1 MHKSW
6 FMIDWYEPI
15 GISAWIRRTLSMFHL
30 LLFSV
35 LAVLVVSE
43 FRFDWGEQLLGR
55 YLASTND
62 LRPETGIIW
71 KTGNQAQRAHTY
83 LDTIVTERQNQA
95 RTAQEA
101 TSFSELA
108 RVVLPGQWT
117 GLDRERFKSLYLDL
131 PDDMATKL
139 IPPAELVWLFG
150 SPGLNRIF
158 CQGKPQGLEIYFLGS
173 DNRVI
178 RQLDLDHQFLSDLEN
193 QETSFTGTLESMPG
207 FAGRIYPADLFF
219 KALLSLPMEVLPDL
233 ITTPEP
239 LLREQGN
246 IVRAGIW
253 NEANSGYI
261 RLGFEFHANSGTKV
275 VLVRA
280 REWAVW
286 RLSMALAREE
296 Q

>member
-6 FMIDWYEPI
+6 VMRYWYEPI
-15 GISAWIRRTLSMFHL
+15 SISAWIKRTLSLFNL
-30 LLFSV
+30 VLFSV

-71 KTGNQAQRAHTY
+71 KTGDQAERAHTY

-95 RTAQEA
+95 RSAQEA

-117 GLDRERFKSLYLDL
+117 GLDRERFKTLYLDM
-131 PDDMATKL
+131 PDNMAAEL

-178 RQLDLDHQFLSDLEN
+178 RQLDLDHQFLSSLEN
-193 QETSFTGTLESMPG
+193 KETSFSGSLETIPG
-207 FAGRIYPADLFF
+207 FAGRIFPADQFF
-219 KALLSLPMEVLPDL
+219 KALLSLPIEVLPDL

-239 LLREQGN
+239 LLREKGT

-261 RLGFEFHANSGTKV
+261 RLGFEFHTNSDTKI

-286 RLSMALAREE
+286 RLSMALTRGE